1 MSSIRHEEDFRRE
14 RRNYFVGLVLAIL
27 LTLAAFGSVAWTDW
41 PRMTIL
47 WIILGCAI
55 VQIVVHFHYFLHI
68 NLAKSKRED
77 LQLILFSF
85 MIVTVMAGG
94 TIWILY
100 NLDMRMM
107 G

>member
-1 MSSIRHEEDFRRE
+1 MRHEEDFRRE
-14 RRNYFVGLVLAIL
+14 RRHYFVGLVVAIA

-41 PRMTIL
+41 SRMTLL
-47 WIILGCAI
+47 WIILGCAV
-55 VQIVVHFHYFLHI
+55 VQIVAHFYYFLHI

-85 MIVTVMAGG
+85 TIVVVMAGG

-100 NLDMRMM
+100 NLNMRMM
-107 G
+107 M